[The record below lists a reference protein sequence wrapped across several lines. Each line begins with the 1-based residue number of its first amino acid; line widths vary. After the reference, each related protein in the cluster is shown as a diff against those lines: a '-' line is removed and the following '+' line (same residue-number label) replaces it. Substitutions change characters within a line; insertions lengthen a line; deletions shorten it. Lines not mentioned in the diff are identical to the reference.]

1 MEYRFFT
8 SVDLNPNLEEHITS
22 LFGTKWKEKKKKHQ
36 NDTYYDC
43 GEFIG
48 MKNRNNKRLESK
60 VLVKSSKE
68 GILNF
73 HKNCYNNYSGKGINL
88 QIKDGLNSIFRRLVN
103 PFQGV
108 NEFPSYCVLKKR
120 MFTRYSGVMC
130 ELSIV
135 TINNNTEKKFY
146 TFSLESWKIA
156 SVQKALKHFLLE
168 YPSLINNSFVRVEYQ
183 QKRTTKLN
191 DEQVKKLTKKE
202 KNAFLHSRSVSYPYF
217 IHHFC

>member
-8 SVDLNPNLEEHITS
+8 SVDLNPNLEDHITS
-22 LFGTKWKEKKKKHQ
+22 LFGAKWKEKKKKHQ
-36 NDTYYDC
+36 NDTYDDC
-43 GEFIG
+43 E
-48 MKNRNNKRLESK
+48 
-60 VLVKSSKE
+60 
-68 GILNF
+68 
-73 HKNCYNNYSGKGINL
+73 INL

-108 NEFPSYCVLKKR
+108 NEFPSYCILKNR

-135 TINNNTEKKFY
+135 TINNNTQKKFY

-156 SVQKALKHFLLE
+156 SEQKALKHFLLE

-202 KNAFLHSRSVSYPYF
+202 KNAFLHSRSVSYSLS
-217 IHHFC
+217 